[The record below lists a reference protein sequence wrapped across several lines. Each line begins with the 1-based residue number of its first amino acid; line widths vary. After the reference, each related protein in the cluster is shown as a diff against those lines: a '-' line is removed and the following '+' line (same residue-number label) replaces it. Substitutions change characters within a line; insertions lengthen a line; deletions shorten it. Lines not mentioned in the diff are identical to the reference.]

1 MAVAARGKALAVGVV
16 GALVLSAVSESGA
29 AQDGETVILTTGV
42 PVGRAG
48 STNLVKVHKLGEAY
62 L

>member
-1 MAVAARGKALAVGVV
+1 LVAEMPHDTDGLIRSA
-16 GALVLSAVSESGA
+16 LSAVSESGA